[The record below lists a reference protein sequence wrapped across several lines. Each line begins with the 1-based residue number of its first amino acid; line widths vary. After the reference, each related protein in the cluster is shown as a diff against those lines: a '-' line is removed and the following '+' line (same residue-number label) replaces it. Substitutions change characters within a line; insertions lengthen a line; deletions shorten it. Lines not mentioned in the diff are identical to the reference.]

1 MLFWFLLNFLF
12 ILASFNILA
21 LLSMSHN
28 FSNNFSG
35 WWKSS
40 SYTFPEQLSNL
51 ISYKSSCLLLLL
63 EVCKNHYK
71 KENIS
76 VGSSEQQ
83 REAFFWIYL
92 KEMWLNIFVLLL
104 VALNFSTFIFSVGIK
119 LFIWHQV
126 VFYCILILLE
136 QFDDFVQLPPWCIPK
151 DS

>member
-1 MLFWFLLNFLF
+1 MSFKCCLGVVKNIRELSWMSHRVMPFWLLLHFLF

-21 LLSMSHN
+21 LLSMSHI

-71 KENIS
+71 KENS
-76 VGSSEQQ
+76 VCGSNQH
-83 REAFFWIYL
+83 RCTFRIYL
-92 KEMWLNIFVLLL
+92 RQTWLNLFGLILT
-104 VALNFSTFIFSVGIK
+104 ALRFSTFIF
-119 LFIWHQV
+119 
-126 VFYCILILLE
+126 
-136 QFDDFVQLPPWCIPK
+136 
-151 DS
+151 